1 MSRPA
6 RARRAFAGVVFLAL
20 SCGPL
25 VACGEGR
32 ASPAFAARDSA
43 GIRIIELD
51 EASLPALFTVADEP
65 AWVLGGED
73 AGDLAFHE
81 ILDATAIGNDIVV
94 IAEASTQQVIR
105 VDLASGEV
113 RRFGRAGDGP
123 EEFRGLAQVYDAG
136 NGRIGAFDRTRNRYV
151 EIDANGRFVEVVPT
165 PAVNQLGTNY
175 LERAGTGVFFLA
187 AVTTFP
193 VDATPGRH
201 RGQGALLRLGSRVD
215 TLTTIPGNTVFF
227 EQDAMGGVVFGA
239 TTVVAPAASGLW
251 VGDTDSPEVVL
262 WGDGGIQTIVRW
274 RSNRS
279 RVVTESRREEF
290 WRALEEGVP
299 QEQKPMLDELR
310 RLMYFADT
318 IPAFGDLRTAPYG
331 DLWIGGYV
339 PPEPTLLEQAPPAQS
354 WIIVDVDGGSAG
366 TTTTPEGFRV
376 LHVAEDFVL
385 GVHMDELG
393 IETVRRYDLR
403 AMN

>member
-1 MSRPA
+1 RGAPLAARGRSVDRRRAWRVLPHSGGCHARLPEPDRRARGAAQLLDSRRVRAEHARDRRVVRGAPVSRPA

-151 EIDANGRFVEVVPT
+151 EIDADGRFVEVVPT

-227 EQDAMGGVVFGA
+227 EQDAM
-239 TTVVAPAASGLW
+239 
-251 VGDTDSPEVVL
+251 
-262 WGDGGIQTIVRW
+262 
-274 RSNRS
+274 
-279 RVVTESRREEF
+279 
-290 WRALEEGVP
+290 
-299 QEQKPMLDELR
+299 
-310 RLMYFADT
+310 
-318 IPAFGDLRTAPYG
+318 
-331 DLWIGGYV
+331 
-339 PPEPTLLEQAPPAQS
+339 
-354 WIIVDVDGGSAG
+354 
-366 TTTTPEGFRV
+366 
-376 LHVAEDFVL
+376 
-385 GVHMDELG
+385 
-393 IETVRRYDLR
+393 
-403 AMN
+403 